1 MRITPPTMRSALFA
15 VLVTLFTAAAGL
27 AQVAQGSITG
37 TVHDATGAVLPGVTV
52 EAASPALIEKS
63 VTAVTDGTGQY
74 RFVDLRP
81 GLYAVTFTLSGFT
94 AVKREGIELSGS
106 FTAVVNADLRV
117 GTVEET
123 VVVTGDAPV
132 VDVQSVTQQHVIG
145 ADLIA
150 AVPTG
155 RSAVDIAILIP
166 GIKSE
171 VSANGNGNPFD
182 VGGVGAL
189 SNTYMTLHGSSY
201 LDQRIS
207 VDGIQVR
214 NIIGPG
220 NANNFAPNMGTT
232 QEMNVETEAGSVE
245 QFTGGV
251 RVNFVPRE
259 GGNGFRGSFFGT
271 GANSGLQSNNIT
283 PALQAQGLTAP
294 NALVHQYDLNPSFG
308 GPIIRSK
315 LWFYAGARWQ
325 GNENYLAGMYV
336 NANAGNPLAWT
347 YVPDYSQQAKFSTT
361 DRDVDGRL
369 TWQATATQKVGGYY
383 LAAHRFWQDA
393 RPNFSPESFTQ
404 TQFPKKD
411 LGIVSWSAVLTKRL
425 LVEARAST
433 FADTQT
439 NAIEPHLLK
448 VVEQSGIYPGL
459 TYRGVDNS
467 RTDQPNIW
475 ETQAT
480 LTYVTGAHAVKIGI
494 SESGGTTT
502 GSSTESSTAIIDHLD
517 YRFNNG
523 IPNQLTEFATPY
535 GAVSSIREFGMYAQ
549 DKWTIKRLTLNG
561 GLRFDHLGT
570 FFPEQ
575 TVGPAVLA
583 PNRNVTF
590 PETSYYNLS
599 DISPRVGVAYDVFGD
614 GKTAIKV
621 SFGKYLAGYGA
632 TDGNP
637 VNNLAQST
645 TRTWTDTNKNFFPD
659 CDLANP
665 LSNGEC
671 GAMANNQFGTN
682 TLTSSAAPTTISGW
696 GNRLYNDEFTTSVQR
711 EVARGVAVSFGYIR
725 RWFGNFTVTDNLAT
739 AASDYSPFSITAP
752 VDPRLPGGG
761 GYIVSGLYNLNPNRV
776 GQVNNQINFSDSYGN
791 QIQHWNGFDLSVN
804 MRLPRGVILQGGMN
818 TGRTVTDDCQ
828 VTAQLPE
835 VQTIGYDIL
844 SLDRRAV
851 SAGVTNMPYCHTQ
864 TPFLTDYKALGTYT
878 MPKVDVLISA
888 AFQSFPGP
896 EILANYVVPNSVIV
910 PSLGRNLS
918 GGAANAT
925 IALIPPGAMYGDRA
939 SMLDLRVGKILKLWH
954 MRNTVSVD
962 LYNVFNNNTVTQY
975 NNQYAAWL
983 TPTAIVSARLV
994 KFSLQTDF

>member
-1 MRITPPTMRSALFA
+1 MWILVRRLSLFA
-15 VLVTLFTAAAGL
+15 IASTLLLPAVVLG
-27 AQVAQGSITG
+27 QVAQASITG
-37 TVHDATGAVLPGVTV
+37 TVRDATGAVLPGVTV
-52 EAASPALIEKS
+52 EAASPALIEKA
-63 VTAVTDGTGQY
+63 VAAVTDGTGQY

-81 GLYAVTFTLSGFT
+81 GTYAVTFTLPGFT
-94 AVKREGIELSGS
+94 TVKREGIELSGS
-106 FTAVVNADLRV
+106 FTAVVSADLRV
-117 GTVEET
+117 GSVEET
-123 VVVTGDAPV
+123 VVVTGEAPV
-132 VDVQSVTQQHVIG
+132 VDVQSVTQQRVIS
-145 ADLIA
+145 AELIA

-259 GGNGFRGSFFGT
+259 GGNVFKGSFFGT
-271 GANSGLQSNNIT
+271 GANSSLQASNIT
-283 PALQAQGLTAP
+283 QALQNQGLASP
-294 NALVHQYDLNPSFG
+294 NALVHQYDINPSFG
-308 GPIIRSK
+308 GPILSSK

-336 NANAGNPLAWT
+336 NANAGNPQLWT

-369 TWQATATQKVGGYY
+369 TWQATSSQKVGGYY
-383 LAAHRFWQDA
+383 LTAHRFWQDA

-411 LGIVSWSAVLTKRL
+411 LGIASWSAVVTKRL
-425 LVEARAST
+425 LIEARAST
-433 FADTQT
+433 FADTQS
-439 NAIEPHLLK
+439 NAIEPHLAK
-448 VVEQSGIYPGL
+448 VIEQSGLYPGL

-475 ETQAT
+475 EAQAT
-480 LTYVTGAHAVKIGI
+480 MTYVTGAHAIKVGV
-494 SESGGTTT
+494 SAGGGTTT
-502 GSSTESSTAIIDHLD
+502 GSSIETSPVITDHLD

-523 IPNQLTEFATPY
+523 VPNQLTEFASPY
-535 GAVSSIREFGMYAQ
+535 AAISSIRELGIYAQ
-549 DKWTIKRLTLNG
+549 DRWTIRRLTLNG

-570 FFPEQ
+570 LFPEQ
-575 TVGPAVLA
+575 TVGAAVLA
-583 PNRNVTF
+583 PTRSVTF
-590 PETSYYNLS
+590 PETSYYDMS
-599 DISPRVGVAYDVFGD
+599 DLSPRVGVAYDLLGD
-614 GKTAIKV
+614 GKTAIRA

-637 VNNLAQST
+637 VNNLSEST
-645 TRTWTDTNKNFFPD
+645 TRTWTDTNHNFVPD
-659 CDLANP
+659 CNLTNP
-665 LSNGEC
+665 LANGEC
-671 GAMANNQFGTN
+671 AAMANSQFGTN
-682 TLTSSAAPTTISGW
+682 TVTSSAAATTIAGW
-696 GNRLYNDEFTTSVQR
+696 GKRLYNDEFTTSIQHQLR
-711 EVARGVAVSFGYIR
+711 PGVAVSASYIR

-739 AASDYSPFSITAP
+739 AASDYSPFGVTAP

-761 GYIVSGLYNLNPNRV
+761 GYVVSGLYNLNPNKV
-776 GQVNNQINFSDSYGN
+776 GQVSNQVNFSETYGE
-791 QIQHWNGFDLSVN
+791 QIQHWNGIDVSIN
-804 MRLPRGVILQGGMN
+804 MRLPHAVILQAGLN
-818 TGRTVTDDCQ
+818 SGRTLTDNCGVT
-828 VTAQLPE
+828 VQLPE
-835 VQTIGYDIL
+835 LQATGYDIL

-851 SAGVTNMPYCHTQ
+851 SAGVTNMPFCRTQ

-878 MPKVDVLISA
+878 VPKADVLIA
-888 AFQSFPGP
+888 ATFQSFPGP
-896 EILANYVVPNSVIV
+896 EIVANEVVPNAVIA
-910 PSLGRNLS
+910 PSLGRSLS

-925 IALIPPGAMYGDRA
+925 VALIAPGTMYGDRA
-939 SMLDLRVGKILKLWH
+939 SMMDVRVGKIFRFGRF
-954 MRNTVSVD
+954 RNTVSLD
-962 LYNVFNNNTVTQY
+962 IYNAFNTNTVTQY

-983 TPTAIVSARLV
+983 TPTAIVSARLF